1 MSKNYYCLVA
11 GLPDMRLGEMSK
23 NLPTVDSLRAELQE
37 ELTAED
43 SDLVDM
49 LFLPSED
56 RTKAMLAS
64 GNDFLKQY
72 AQYDITL
79 RNILVALQGRKY
91 GRDVTDEF
99 VGNDDVVEQLRKS
112 RLQDF
117 GLKGDIEQMDE
128 ILAMFETSNLVE
140 REMKLDALRWN
151 YIEDATFFNYFG
163 VEKLIVALLKLS
175 MVQRWAQLDEEDG
188 RLRFEKIIKE
198 IRELA
203 NSKID

>member
-23 NLPTVDSLRAELQE
+23 NLSTVDSLRAELQE

-49 LFLPSED
+49 LFLPFED

-175 MVQRWAQLDEEDG
+175 MVQRWAQLDEEGG

>member
-99 VGNDDVVEQLRKS
+99 VGNDDVVEQLCKS

-175 MVQRWAQLDEEDG
+175 MVQRWAQLDEEGG

>member
-23 NLPTVDSLRAELQE
+23 NLPTVDSFRAELQE

-99 VGNDDVVEQLRKS
+99 VGNDDVVELLRKS

-175 MVQRWAQLDEEDG
+175 MVQRWAQLDEEGG

>member
-99 VGNDDVVEQLRKS
+99 VGNDDVVELLRKS

-175 MVQRWAQLDEEDG
+175 MVQRWAQLDEEGG

>member
-49 LFLPSED
+49 LFLPSEE

-175 MVQRWAQLDEEDG
+175 MVQRWAQLDEEGG

>member
-43 SDLVDM
+43 FDLVDM

-99 VGNDDVVEQLRKS
+99 VGNDDVVELLRKS

-175 MVQRWAQLDEEDG
+175 MVQRWAQLDEEGG